1 MIVQPDAAWERAG
14 ARCAAQVSTTAGAV
28 VVLGH
33 DRDATAAVA
42 LGLARAL
49 GRTQRVALADLLGD
63 APLLRALLRDSA
75 APGISDS
82 FLHGVSL
89 NRIATPA
96 EGSETLFVLPSG
108 GGAVATPEVLGSRR
122 WERLARGFREVDAR
136 LVLAI
141 RVDAD
146 GAESLAQRLGGAV
159 VVGPDV
165 VLGPDVPTLAVAMLD
180 AIDARLPDAWLM
192 GSAAESSAVAG
203 DAPAAL
209 AERARAP
216 VDTPRS
222 SATALASLR
231 TRRWMSAPD
240 PRRVA
245 ILSGVG
251 AVAIALGALLWRDR
265 GDPARTGAGTVA
277 LAEPAVEGEGAPTAA
292 AALAPP
298 PNPEDSVRASRF
310 AVELMAANTLE
321 GARLVLRDPLP
332 AGTIA
337 PAQFGA
343 SRAPW
348 FRVVAGAFPTRREAD
363 SLLLA
368 LVGAR
373 RLQAGIGRVLEVPLA
388 FVLQEGVARDSAS
401 AITAA
406 WVRQGVP
413 AYSLVQDDGRVTIF
427 AGAFERLAQ
436 GVPLLATLVEAHIAP
451 VAAYRLGRMF

>member
-1 MIVQPDAAWERAG
+1 M
-14 ARCAAQVSTTAGAV
+14 
-28 VVLGH
+28 
-33 DRDATAAVA
+33 
-42 LGLARAL
+42 
-49 GRTQRVALADLLGD
+49 
-63 APLLRALLRDSA
+63 
-75 APGISDS
+75 
-82 FLHGVSL
+82 
-89 NRIATPA
+89 
-96 EGSETLFVLPSG
+96 
-108 GGAVATPEVLGSRR
+108 
-122 WERLARGFREVDAR
+122 
-136 LVLAI
+136 
-141 RVDAD
+141 
-146 GAESLAQRLGGAV
+146 
-159 VVGPDV
+159 
-165 VLGPDVPTLAVAMLD
+165 
-180 AIDARLPDAWLM
+180 
-192 GSAAESSAVAG
+192 
-203 DAPAAL
+203 
-209 AERARAP
+209 
-216 VDTPRS
+216 
-222 SATALASLR
+222 
-231 TRRWMSAPD
+231 
-240 PRRVA
+240 
-245 ILSGVG
+245 
-251 AVAIALGALLWRDR
+251 
-265 GDPARTGAGTVA
+265 
-277 LAEPAVEGEGAPTAA
+277 
-292 AALAPP
+292 
-298 PNPEDSVRASRF
+298 RASRF